1 MTRAVTIA
9 ELGDTNVFSV
19 DGTNNRVGIGS
30 TQPTVKLDVNGVVVA
45 TAFTGDG
52 TGLTGV
58 ASTDNIVTGTA
69 ATFNNNVNISGVTT
83 VGVLTA
89 YTSVTVGT
97 AITADAASGIVTAT
111 GVNVT
116 GVVTATSFVGDGSQ
130 ITGVS
135 GFATALSSDTS
146 SILNKV
152 FKTPVNLE
160 VAADTTIQSDAA
172 SDNIAFMR
180 EGRVHVQSGV
190 VLTVGS
196 GTTVLTNVLGIF
208 P

>member
-30 TQPTVKLDVNGVVVA
+30 TQPTVKLDVGGVVVA

-69 ATFNNNVNISGVTT
+69 ATFN
-83 VGVLTA
+83 
-89 YTSVTVGT
+89 SVVKVGT
-97 AITADAASGIVTAT
+97 AITLDATSGIVTAT
-111 GVNVT
+111 K
-116 GVVTATSFVGDGSQ
+116 FVGDGSEL
-130 ITGVS
+130 TGVS

-180 EGRVHVQSGV
+180 EARIHVQDGV

-196 GTTVLTNVLGIF
+196 GTTVLMNVLGIF

>member
-1 MTRAVTIA
+1 MTRAVQIA
-9 ELGDTNVFSV
+9 ELGDQNVFTI
-19 DGTNNRVGIGS
+19 DGDNNRVGIGS

-69 ATFNNNVNISGVTT
+69 ATFN
-83 VGVLTA
+83 
-89 YTSVTVGT
+89 SVVKVGT
-97 AITADAASGIVTAT
+97 AITLDATSGIVTAT

-135 GFATALSSDTS
+135 GFATALSSDTA

-180 EGRVHVQSGV
+180 EGRIHVQNGT

-196 GTTVLTNVLGIF
+196 GTTVLMNVLGIF

>member
-30 TQPTVKLDVNGVVVA
+30 TQPTEKLDVNGVVVA

-58 ASTDNIVTGTA
+58 ASTDKIITGTA
-69 ATFNNNVNISGVTT
+69 ATFGSNVHISGITT

-111 GVNVT
+111 K
-116 GVVTATSFVGDGSQ
+116 FVGDGSEL
-130 ITGVS
+130 TGVS

-180 EGRVHVQSGV
+180 EGRIHVQNGT

-196 GTTVLTNVLGIF
+196 GTTVLMNVLGIF

>member
-30 TQPTVKLDVNGVVVA
+30 TQPTEKLDVSGVVVA

-69 ATFNNNVNISGVTT
+69 ATFNNNVNISGITT

-111 GVNVT
+111 K
-116 GVVTATSFVGDGSQ
+116 FVGDGSGL
-130 ITGVS
+130 TGVS

-146 SILNKV
+146 SILSKV
-152 FKTPVNLE
+152 FKTPINLE
-160 VAADTTIQSDAA
+160 VAADATIQSDAA

-180 EGRVHVQSGV
+180 EGRIHVQDGV

-196 GTTVLTNVLGIF
+196 GTTVLMNILSIF

>member
-30 TQPTVKLDVNGVVVA
+30 TQPTEKLDVNGVVVA

-69 ATFNNNVNISGVTT
+69 ATFNSVVK
-83 VGVLTA
+83 VGA
-89 YTSVTVGT
+89 
-97 AITADAASGIVTAT
+97 AITLDATSGIVTAT
-111 GVNVT
+111 K
-116 GVVTATSFVGDGSQ
+116 FVGDGSEL
-130 ITGVS
+130 TGVS
-135 GFATALSSDTS
+135 GFATALSNDTS
-146 SILNKV
+146 NILNRV
-152 FKTPVNLE
+152 FKTPITLE
-160 VAADTTIQSDAA
+160 IASDTTINSDAA
-172 SDNIAFMR
+172 SDFHAFVR
-180 EGRVHVQSGV
+180 EGRIHVQSGQV
-190 VLTVGS
+190 FTVGS
-196 GTTVLTNVLGIF
+196 GTTFVTNVLGIF

>member
-30 TQPTVKLDVNGVVVA
+30 TQPTEKLDVAGVVVA

-58 ASTDNIVTGTA
+58 ASTDNIITGTA
-69 ATFNNNVNISGVTT
+69 ATFNSLVNVGSNIK
-83 VGVLTA
+83 
-89 YTSVTVGT
+89 
-97 AITADAASGIVTAT
+97 IDATSGIVTAT
-111 GVNVT
+111 K
-116 GVVTATSFVGDGSQ
+116 FVGDGSEL
-130 ITGVS
+130 TGVS
-135 GFATALSSDTS
+135 GFATALSSDTA

-180 EGRVHVQSGV
+180 EGRIHVQNG
-190 VLTVGS
+190 
-196 GTTVLTNVLGIF
+196 TVLTLSLIHI
-208 P
+208 

>member
-30 TQPTVKLDVNGVVVA
+30 TQPTVKLDVGGVVVA

-69 ATFNNNVNISGVTT
+69 ATFNSLVNVGSNIK
-83 VGVLTA
+83 
-89 YTSVTVGT
+89 
-97 AITADAASGIVTAT
+97 IDATSGIVTAT
-111 GVNVT
+111 K
-116 GVVTATSFVGDGSQ
+116 FVGDGSEL
-130 ITGVS
+130 TGVS

-180 EGRVHVQSGV
+180 EGRIHVQDGV

-196 GTTVLTNVLGIF
+196 GTTVLMNILSIF

>member
-1 MTRAVTIA
+1 MTRAVQIA
-9 ELGDTNVFSV
+9 ELGDQNVFTI
-19 DGTNNRVGIGS
+19 DGDNNRVGIGS
-30 TQPTVKLDVNGVVVA
+30 TQPTVKLDVDGVVVA

-69 ATFNNNVNISGVTT
+69 ATFN
-83 VGVLTA
+83 
-89 YTSVTVGT
+89 SVVKVGT
-97 AITADAASGIVTAT
+97 AITLDATSGIVTAT

-135 GFATALSSDTS
+135 GFATALSSDSTN
-146 SILNKV
+146 ILNKV
-152 FKTPVNLE
+152 FKTPINLE
-160 VAADTTIQSDAA
+160 IASDTTVNSDAA
-172 SDNIAFMR
+172 SDFHAFVR
-180 EGRVHVQSGV
+180 EGRLHVQDGQV
-190 VLTVGS
+190 FTVGS
-196 GTTVLTNVLGIF
+196 GTTFVMNVLGIF

>member
-30 TQPTVKLDVNGVVVA
+30 TQPTEKLDVNGVVVA

-58 ASTDNIVTGTA
+58 ASTNNIITGTA
-69 ATFNNNVNISGVTT
+69 ATFNSLVNVGSNIK
-83 VGVLTA
+83 
-89 YTSVTVGT
+89 
-97 AITADAASGIVTAT
+97 IDATSGIVTAT
-111 GVNVT
+111 K
-116 GVVTATSFVGDGSQ
+116 FVGDGSEL
-130 ITGVS
+130 TGVS

-152 FKTPVNLE
+152 FKTPINLE
-160 VAADTTIQSDAA
+160 VAADATIQSDAA

-180 EGRVHVQSGV
+180 EGRIHVQNGV

-196 GTTVLTNVLGIF
+196 GTTVLMNILSIF

>member
-52 TGLTGV
+52 AGLTGV
-58 ASTDNIVTGTA
+58 ANTDI
-69 ATFNNNVNISGVTT
+69 ISSEQIT
-83 VGVLTA
+83 V
-89 YTSVTVGT
+89 S
-97 AITADAASGIVTAT
+97 
-111 GVNVT
+111 

-135 GFATALSSDTS
+135 GFATALSSDTA

-180 EGRVHVQSGV
+180 EGRIHVQDGV

-196 GTTVLTNVLGIF
+196 GTTVLMNVLGIF

>member
-52 TGLTGV
+52 AGLTGV
-58 ASTDNIVTGTA
+58 ANTDI
-69 ATFNNNVNISGVTT
+69 ISSEQIT
-83 VGVLTA
+83 V
-89 YTSVTVGT
+89 S
-97 AITADAASGIVTAT
+97 
-111 GVNVT
+111 

-135 GFATALSSDTS
+135 GFATALSSDTA

-180 EGRVHVQSGV
+180 EGRIHVQDGV

-196 GTTVLTNVLGIF
+196 GTTVLMNVLGVF

>member
-1 MTRAVTIA
+1 M
-9 ELGDTNVFSV
+9 
-19 DGTNNRVGIGS
+19 
-30 TQPTVKLDVNGVVVA
+30 
-45 TAFTGDG
+45 
-52 TGLTGV
+52 TGV

-69 ATFNNNVNISGVTT
+69 ATFN
-83 VGVLTA
+83 
-89 YTSVTVGT
+89 SVVKVGT
-97 AITADAASGIVTAT
+97 AITLDATSGIVTAT
-111 GVNVT
+111 K
-116 GVVTATSFVGDGSQ
+116 FVGDGSEL
-130 ITGVS
+130 TGVS

>member
-69 ATFNNNVNISGVTT
+69 ATFSNLVNVGDNIK
-83 VGVLTA
+83 
-89 YTSVTVGT
+89 
-97 AITADAASGIVTAT
+97 IDATSGIVTAT
-111 GVNVT
+111 K
-116 GVVTATSFVGDGSQ
+116 FVGDGSEL
-130 ITGVS
+130 TGVS
-135 GFATALSSDTS
+135 GFATALSSDTA

-180 EGRVHVQSGV
+180 EGRIHVQNGT

-196 GTTVLTNVLGIF
+196 GTTVLMNVLGIF

>member
-58 ASTDNIVTGTA
+58 ASTDNIITGTA
-69 ATFNNNVNISGVTT
+69 ATFNSLVNVGSNIK
-83 VGVLTA
+83 
-89 YTSVTVGT
+89 
-97 AITADAASGIVTAT
+97 IDATSGIVTAT
-111 GVNVT
+111 K
-116 GVVTATSFVGDGSQ
+116 FVGDGSEL
-130 ITGVS
+130 TGVS
-135 GFATALSSDTS
+135 GFATALSSDSTN
-146 SILNKV
+146 ILNKV
-152 FKTPVNLE
+152 FKTPVTLE
-160 VAADTTIQSDAA
+160 IASDTTVNSDAA
-172 SDNIAFMR
+172 SDFHAFVR
-180 EGRVHVQSGV
+180 EGRIHVQSGQV
-190 VLTVGS
+190 FTVGS
-196 GTTVLTNVLGIF
+196 GTTFVTNVLGIF

>member
-30 TQPTVKLDVNGVVVA
+30 TQPTEKLDVSGVVVA

-69 ATFNNNVNISGVTT
+69 ATFNNNVNISGITT

-111 GVNVT
+111 K
-116 GVVTATSFVGDGSQ
+116 FVGDGSEL
-130 ITGVS
+130 TGVS
-135 GFATALSSDTS
+135 GFATALSSDTA

-180 EGRVHVQSGV
+180 EGRIHVQNGI

-196 GTTVLTNVLGIF
+196 GTTVLMNVLGIF

>member
-1 MTRAVTIA
+1 MTRAVQIA
-9 ELGDTNVFSV
+9 ELGDQNVFTI
-19 DGTNNRVGIGS
+19 DGDNNRVGIGS
-30 TQPTVKLDVNGVVVA
+30 TQPTVKLDVDGVVVA

-69 ATFNNNVNISGVTT
+69 ATFN
-83 VGVLTA
+83 
-89 YTSVTVGT
+89 SVVKVGT
-97 AITADAASGIVTAT
+97 GITLDATSGIVTAT

-135 GFATALSSDTS
+135 GFATALSSDSTN
-146 SILNKV
+146 ILNKV
-152 FKTPVNLE
+152 FKTPITLE
-160 VAADTTIQSDAA
+160 IASDTTVNSDEA
-172 SDNIAFMR
+172 SDFHAFVR
-180 EGRVHVQSGV
+180 EGRLHVQSGQV
-190 VLTVGS
+190 FTVGS
-196 GTTVLTNVLGIF
+196 GTTFIMNVLGIF